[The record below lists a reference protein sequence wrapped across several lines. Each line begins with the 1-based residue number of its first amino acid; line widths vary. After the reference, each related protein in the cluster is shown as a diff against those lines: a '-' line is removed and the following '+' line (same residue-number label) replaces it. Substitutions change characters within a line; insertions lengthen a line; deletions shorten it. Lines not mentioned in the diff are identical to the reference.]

1 VSASG
6 GYQLVQSLGTGVG
19 GAVYLAEVAGR
30 KVAIRQFV
38 STSAPGSQG
47 WRFERQRFLE
57 AGRRAET
64 LKHPRIVPILEV
76 IDEGSE
82 AFVAME
88 YMPAETLRA
97 AMAARSFTL
106 SEANTLLRQIA
117 MALDFAHEHGVV
129 HGDVKPGDIFL
140 DAQGAKVSDFAISPR
155 AHLDPGKPIAP
166 TLLHGYLSP
175 EHIRKPES
183 VNARSDQFA
192 LGVIAYELYTG
203 HSPYGEGVADLG
215 SAILNSQ
222 IHAPSRVNP
231 QVPPE
236 ADAPLMRAL
245 AADPSLRFGSC
256 MEFVARLGAEMI
268 TQPDAGPRSP
278 RGWLIAAA
286 LFVLAAGAGG
296 YMLWSTKKP
305 ASPAVAV
312 APAPAAAHPAT
323 LPVTGEATRA
333 GSADQGDSRAKTK
346 APKEPV
352 ATVVPPKPTPFI
364 SPAAGTSQQP
374 APASATRAAAS
385 LPSSAS
391 AMRPSNSPTPP
402 APAMRPAASQ
412 PSSASA
418 TPPAASQPPS
428 ASVTRPAAS
437 QPAASVTR
445 PSGRSSAEEP
455 PPPPSATRPAV
466 HSSGEEASLSASAAR
481 PGGRSSGDAKV
492 LVPPAKGKGGCSA
505 FAENSFQIEVFSG
518 DNKIH
523 DGDNFQVSDSL
534 LGRMAEGDLRA
545 TVMPTTGAQIPRGDL
560 GMTMEWR
567 ENNTR
572 TANLPVP
579 AMDSVVVYGNKPT
592 AANYSITLLTKN
604 RCQVGYFHFRI
615 TPSQP

>member
-1 VSASG
+1 MSASG

-38 STSAPGSQG
+38 STSAPGSPG
-47 WRFERQRFLE
+47 WSFERQRFLD
-57 AGRRAET
+57 AGRLAET
-64 LKHPRIVPILEV
+64 LKHPRIVPVLEV

-88 YMPAETLRA
+88 YTQAETLRT

-106 SEANTLLRQIA
+106 SEANTLLRQVA
-117 MALDFAHEHGVV
+117 MALDFAHEHGAV
-129 HGDVKPGDIFL
+129 HGDLKPGDIFL

-155 AHLDPGKPIAP
+155 AHLDPSKPIAP

-175 EHIRKPES
+175 EHIRSPES

-222 IHAPSRVNP
+222 IHPPSRVNP

-245 AADPSLRFGSC
+245 AADPSQRFGSC

-268 TQPDAGPRSP
+268 TQPDGGPRS
-278 RGWLIAAA
+278 RKGWLIAAA
-286 LFVLAAGAGG
+286 LLLLAVGAGG
-296 YMLWSTKKP
+296 YVLWLTRKP
-305 ASPAVAV
+305 AIPAVAV
-312 APAPAAAHPAT
+312 EPPPTAAHPAAV
-323 LPVTGEATRA
+323 PAATA
-333 GSADQGDSRAKTK
+333 
-346 APKEPV
+346 APD
-352 ATVVPPKPTPFI
+352 KPTPFV
-364 SPAAGTSQQP
+364 P
-374 APASATRAAAS
+374 APPPPSAVR
-385 LPSSAS
+385 PGGRSAGGES
-391 AMRPSNSPTPP
+391 
-402 APAMRPAASQ
+402 

-418 TPPAASQPPS
+418 TRPPGGRSTGGESSPSASAASPVGRSLRQEPPPS
-428 ASVTRPAAS
+428 ASAA
-437 QPAASVTR
+437 PPV
-445 PSGRSSAEEP
+445 GRSPRQEP
-455 PPPPSATRPAV
+455 PSSASAAPPVGRSLRQEPSPSASANPPVGRSPRQELSPPVSANPPV
-466 HSSGEEASLSASAAR
+466 DRSPGGEPTLSASAALPVGR
-481 PGGRSSGDAKV
+481 SPGGGKLA
-492 LVPPAKGKGGCSA
+492 PPPGKGKGGCSA
-505 FAENSFQIEVFSG
+505 AAENSFQIEVFSG
-518 DNKIH
+518 DNRIH

-545 TVMPTTGAQIPRGDL
+545 TVMPTTGAQVPRGDL

-567 ENNTR
+567 ENDTR
-572 TANLPVP
+572 TATLPVSRI
-579 AMDSVVVYGNKPT
+579 DSVVVYGNKPS

-615 TPSQP
+615 TPQP